1 MNELHFTWD
10 PKKNEINKE
19 KHAVS
24 FEEAQ
29 TVFFDEA
36 AMEFFD
42 ASHSGEEDRFL
53 LLGQS
58 FKLRTLMVCHCFREA
73 DQLIRLISARKATAK
88 ERKTYQRNRP

>member
-1 MNELHFTWD
+1 MDELHFIWD
-10 PKKNEINKE
+10 PVKNEKNRE
-19 KHAVS
+19 NHGVS
-24 FEEAQ
+24 FEESQ
-29 TVFFDEA
+29 TVFFDDA

-42 ASHSGEEDRFL
+42 SDHSEGEDRFL

-73 DQLIRLISARKATAK
+73 DQVIRLISARKATAN